1 MQKFIIW
8 TCFVISLLWAISHQF
23 LLLIPAPS
31 EVFYNLGMLFQA
43 ISLSYIAAFLFY
55 LVHNYLPEKEFKK
68 KVEPMVNEEL
78 STLWSICNDF
88 SYQMRRYSEINVFET
103 HPLNLESMVPKQ
115 IKNLLVLPGTYHQKN
130 GPIPKN
136 SHRIPPDINNKPI
149 MLQNKQFDYW
159 STASQFVMTETDK
172 RIALLLTLKESIDTE
187 TIIKLS
193 LMQNAIKNFNLIA
206 NTYEE
211 NNVHKTFDNLFIQKD
226 MINFY
231 EGYIHLK
238 KYYKLQNPHHK

>member
-8 TCFVISLLWAISHQF
+8 VYFVISLLWAISHQF

-31 EVFYNLGMLFQA
+31 EIFYNLGMLFQA
-43 ISLSYIAAFLFY
+43 ISFSYIEKILFY

-78 STLWSICNDF
+78 STLWKICNDF
-88 SYQMRRYSEINVFET
+88 SYQMRRYSEVNVFET

-130 GPIPKN
+130 EPIPKN

-187 TIIKLS
+187 TIIKIS

-231 EGYIHLK
+231 EGYIHLE